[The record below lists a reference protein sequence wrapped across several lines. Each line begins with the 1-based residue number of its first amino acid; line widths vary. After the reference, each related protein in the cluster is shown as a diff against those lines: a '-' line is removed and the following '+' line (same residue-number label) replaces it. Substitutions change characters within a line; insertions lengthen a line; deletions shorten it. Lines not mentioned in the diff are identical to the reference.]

1 MCMSQYLVHIVK
13 GIIGIPFA
21 KIYPFLDTSKGIQ
34 HFFTLRP

>member
-21 KIYPFLDTSKGIQ
+21 KIEIVPDTTKGFLY
-34 HFFTLRP
+34 FFHAV